1 MADSLRVQES
11 TLEAKN
17 QESIDLLTESIQR
30 IKLLSKMLWQVDGM
44 DKVELGTLSVMLSNE
59 ADNLYTTT
67 ATLELQLAEGHHG

>member
-1 MADSLRVQES
+1 MAEALRMQES

-30 IKLLSKMLWQVDGM
+30 IKLLSKMLWQVDGL
-44 DKVELGTLSVMLSNE
+44 DKVELGTLAVMLSNE

-67 ATLELQLAEGHHG
+67 ATLELQLAEVHHG